1 MSATT
6 AISTSQRYARTES
19 MMRFNM
25 TLLAP
30 HASFPFL
37 QRGLQQL
44 RLEDEAAFDDH
55 VLSALD
61 ALQNRRVAVMR
72 FADLH
77 GAHGK
82 AVGSGAH
89 EHDVLAIQ
97 LLQRIGRDENR

>member
-19 MMRFNM
+19 MTRFNM
-25 TLLAP
+25 TRP
-30 HASFPFL
+30 ASFRFL

-97 LLQRIGRDENR
+97 LLQRIGRD